1 MHGPLRVLASPGR
14 TLRKAAL
21 AASLLLFAGLAAGP
35 AATPADAADAAAPPA
50 GTQITVD
57 GTKTGRVFDGVGAAS
72 GGGGNSRLL
81 IDYPEPQ
88 RSQLLDYL
96 FKPGYGAALQS
107 LKIEIGGDTNSTD
120 GAEASYQHS
129 RGAVD
134 CNQGYE
140 WWLAEQAKARNP
152 DIKLYGLAWGAP
164 GWVGVDDPANPSP
177 GKPYFWS
184 QDMIDYIMGWFGCA
198 DQHHLPIDYIGG
210 WNEREYNATW
220 YKNFKKALVGG
231 GHANTKVVGA
241 DSYDWSLATAM
252 TSDPELDSAI
262 DIIGM
267 HYPCG
272 YLGPMTTCNSTAT
285 AQALGKPIWASE
297 SGSQDYNTGAPA
309 VARAINRDYIDG
321 KMTSFMNWPVVA
333 ALYQNLSFS
342 TDGMSLAAQP
352 WSGNYSVGQTTWATA
367 HTTQFTQ
374 PGWTYLDSAAGYL
387 GGKRAN
393 GSYVALRSP
402 NGPDYSTVI
411 ETMDATAA
419 QTASFTVTG
428 GLSTGQ
434 VHVWATNLAT
444 ADPSDD
450 FVRQQDITPVG
461 GTYTLTLQPG
471 YVYTVTTTT
480 GQGKGS
486 ATPPAPAPLNLPYAD
501 DFDTPAASTSPKYF
515 SDMNGAFQTVPCGG
529 GRTAT
534 CLRQMAPV
542 SPIRW
547 TDESNNMPY
556 SIVGDSSWVNYTV
569 SADTLFEQAGSTEV
583 LGRVN
588 QQGRNNGGLNAYHL
602 RLSSAGAWSIV
613 KTDLAWNATTL
624 ASGTVTAPGLNTWHR
639 MALTMQGSTLTAAI
653 DGRTVG
659 SATDHSFTSGMAGL
673 GVTGY
678 QTQQFDRFAL
688 TPGTGG
694 GSFTGPVPSGVTGKC
709 LDAAGNS
716 SADGT
721 KAIIWSCDSTDPA
734 QTWTWDNGRLLH
746 AGKCLDVVGAGTGN
760 GTLVDLWTC
769 NGGGNQQ
776 WTPQADGS
784 LKGVGSGLC
793 LDDPAASTTDGTQ
806 LIVWTCNGGANQ
818 RWTLP

>member
-1 MHGPLRVLASPGR
+1 MHGPLRVLTTPGR
-14 TLRKAAL
+14 ILRRAAL
-21 AASLLLFAGLAAGP
+21 AASLLLVTGLVAGP
-35 AATPADAADAAAPPA
+35 AATPADAAAPPV
-50 GTQITVD
+50 GTRITVD
-57 GTKTGRVFDGVGAAS
+57 GAKTGRVFDGVGAAS

-120 GAEASYQHS
+120 GAEASYQHT

-134 CNQGYE
+134 CGQGYE

-164 GWVGVDDPANPSP
+164 GWIGVDDPANPSP

-184 QDMIDYIMGWFGCA
+184 QDMIDYVMGWFRCA
-198 DQHHLPIDYIGG
+198 DRHHLPIDYIGG
-210 WNEREYNATW
+210 WNEREYDAAW
-220 YKNFKKALVGG
+220 YKKLKKTLVNGG
-231 GHANTKVVGA
+231 RAKTKVVAA
-241 DSYDWSLATAM
+241 DSYDWDLATAM
-252 TSDPELDSAI
+252 AGDPELDSAI
-262 DIIGM
+262 DVLGM

-272 YLGPMTTCNSTAT
+272 YLGAMATCDSTPA
-285 AQALGKPIWASE
+285 AKALGKPIWASE
-297 SGSQDYNTGAPA
+297 SGSQDYNAGAPA

-321 KMTSFMNWPVVA
+321 RMTSYMNWPVVA
-333 ALYQNLSFS
+333 ALYQNLYFS
-342 TDGMSLAAQP
+342 TDGLSLAAQP
-352 WSGNYSVGQTTWATA
+352 WSGNYSVGRTTWVTA
-367 HTTQFTQ
+367 HTTQFTR
-374 PGWTYLDSAAGYL
+374 PGWKYLDSAAGYL
-387 GGKRAN
+387 GGDRAN

-402 NGPDYSTVI
+402 KGADYSTVI
-411 ETMDATAA
+411 ETMDATAP
-419 QTASFTVTG
+419 QTATFTVTG
-428 GLSTGQ
+428 GLSTGR
-434 VHVWATNLAT
+434 VHVWATDLAT

-450 FVRQQDITPVG
+450 FVRQPDVNPVG

-471 YVYTVTTTT
+471 HLYTVTTTS

-486 ATPPAPAPLNLPYAD
+486 TTPPAPAPLNLPYAD
-501 DFDTPAASTSPKYF
+501 DFDVRAASTSPKYF

-529 GRTAT
+529 GRTAA

-569 SADTLFEQAGSTEV
+569 SADTLFEQEGSTEV

-588 QQGRNNGGLNAYHL
+588 RQGRNNNGLNAYHL
-602 RLSSAGAWSIV
+602 RLGSDGAWAIV
-613 KTDLAWNATTL
+613 KSDLAWNLTTL

-653 DGRTVG
+653 DGQTVG
-659 SATDHSFTSGMAGL
+659 TATDHSYTSGMAGL
-673 GVTGY
+673 AVTGY

-694 GSFTGPVPSGVTGKC
+694 GSFTGPVPSGVSGKC
-709 LDAAGNS
+709 LDIAGDS
-716 SADGT
+716 TADGT
-721 KAIIWSCDSTDPA
+721 EAVLGSCDATDPG
-734 QTWTWDNGRLLH
+734 QTWTWDNGRLLQG
-746 AGKCLDVVGAGTGN
+746 GKCLDVVGQGTSD
-760 GTLVDLWTC
+760 GTPVDLWTC

-784 LKGVGSGLC
+784 LKGVQSGLC
-793 LDDPAASTTDGTQ
+793 LDDPAASTTDGTR
-806 LIVWTCNGGANQ
+806 LVIWTCNGGANQ

>member
-1 MHGPLRVLASPGR
+1 MHGPLRVLTTSALM
-14 TLRKAAL
+14 LRRAAG
-21 AASLLLFAGLAAGP
+21 AASLLLAGALVAGP
-35 AATPADAADAAAPPA
+35 AVAPAQAAVLPV
-50 GTQITVD
+50 GTQITVN

-134 CNQGYE
+134 CDQGYE

-164 GWVGVDDPANPSP
+164 GWIGVDDPANPAP

-198 DQHHLPIDYIGG
+198 AQHHLPIDYIGG
-210 WNEREYNATW
+210 WNEREYDASW
-220 YKNFKKALVGG
+220 YKKLKSALVTG
-231 GHANTKVVGA
+231 GHANTKVVAA
-241 DSYDWSLATAM
+241 DSYDWNLAKAM
-252 TSDPELDSAI
+252 TDDPALNSAI
-262 DIIGM
+262 DVIGM

-333 ALYQNLSFS
+333 ALYQNLYFS
-342 TDGMSLAAQP
+342 TDGLSLAAQP
-352 WSGNYSVGQTTWATA
+352 WSGNYSIGQTTWATA

-374 PGWTYLDSAAGYL
+374 PGWKYVDSAAGYL
-387 GGKRAN
+387 GGNRAN
-393 GSYVALRSP
+393 GSYVVLKSP
-402 NGPDYSTVI
+402 NNTDYSTVI

-419 QTASFTVTG
+419 QTATFTVTG

-434 VHVWATNLAT
+434 VHVWGTNLAT

-450 FVRQQDITPVG
+450 FVHERDVTPVG
-461 GTYTLTLQPG
+461 GKYTLTLQPG
-471 YVYTVTTTT
+471 HLYTVTTTT
-480 GQGKGS
+480 GQGKGI
-486 ATPPAPAPLNLPYAD
+486 ATPPAAAPLNLPYAD

-515 SDMNGAFQTVPCGG
+515 ADMNGAFQTVPCGG
-529 GRTAT
+529 GHTGT

-556 SIVGDSSWVNYTV
+556 TIVGDSSWVNYTV
-569 SADTLFEQAGSTEV
+569 GADTLFEQPGETEV

-588 QQGRNNGGLNAYHL
+588 QQGRNNNGLNAYHL
-602 RLSSAGAWSIV
+602 RLSDTGTWTIL
-613 KTDLAWNATTL
+613 KTDLKWNSTPL
-624 ASGTVTAPGLNTWHR
+624 ASGTVTAPGLNTWHHL
-639 MALTMQGSTLTAAI
+639 ALTMQGSTLTAAI

-659 SATDHSFTSGMAGL
+659 SVTDHSFTSGMAGL
-673 GVTGY
+673 AATGY
-678 QTQQFDRFAL
+678 QTQQFDNFAL
-688 TPGTGG
+688 TPGTGS

-709 LDAAGNS
+709 LDAFGNS

-721 KAIIWSCDSTDPA
+721 KAVIWSCDGADAA

-746 AGKCLDVVGAGTGN
+746 AGKCLDVVGGGTAD

-769 NGGGNQQ
+769 NGGANQQ
-776 WTPQADGS
+776 WTPQADGT
-784 LKGVGSGLC
+784 LKGIGSGLC

-806 LIVWTCNGGANQ
+806 LVVWTCNGGANQ